1 MDNEARA
8 NTTARPPLPLQ
19 YGLMS
24 RPERDL
30 EKAVKRVLRGD
41 PVAVG
46 DVADRWKE
54 LGPDG
59 SRLMAQ
65 LLNRGGGWDA
75 LIRWAGSAPDA
86 RALLNGLSQ
95 FPGISGYGLR
105 LLEEHG
111 IDPPGPDAPSR
122 RTLWIVEAA
131 GREDSGDWVRA
142 RGMLRADPDVME
154 GALMLM
160 EAEPSK
166 SAAEFLDAALGEH
179 LSQEQDHRVRKALY
193 RIGQQGIAVSRK
205 QDRAAIAEKEWW
217 AFGENRE
224 PNLQFA
230 LCFRFHSSFASS
242 GDLYILRIWE
252 GHEVFPVEQ
261 EAGLQMNRSV
271 FLEFCQR
278 YSAHITQQ
286 VGVEVSMQPV
296 PAEHAHFFL
305 RKAVSFL
312 PASSNPRPLADF
324 LRFLGAGEGEDP
336 FTTLQ
341 ASAGGTDTVLMQHPY
356 FQLWTIDPGDLQEF
370 FENVKRLEQ
379 GPIILVGAPQ
389 AEQKR
394 GAATAALVNYFDER
408 RRALWANAFRKAAY
422 FLRKQDQ
429 QAAASAMQ
437 VAAQFEDA
445 AVGIDQLASAK
456 ILFESAVQLHAQME
470 QRKDQEAKETSLIVT
485 PDEFARSQRP
495 RGRS

>member
-1 MDNEARA
+1 
-8 NTTARPPLPLQ
+8 
-19 YGLMS
+19 MS

-30 EKAVKRVLRGD
+30 EKAAKRILRGD
-41 PVAVG
+41 PVPVN
-46 DVADRWKE
+46 DVVDRWKR
-54 LGPDG
+54 LGLEG

-65 LLNRGGGWDA
+65 LLNRAGGWDA
-75 LIRWAGSAPDA
+75 LIRWAGSAPGA
-86 RALLNGLSQ
+86 RALLDGLSQ
-95 FPGISGYGLR
+95 FPGVSENGLR
-105 LLEEHG
+105 ALVEHG

-122 RTLWIVEAA
+122 RALWIVETA

-142 RGMLRADPDVME
+142 RGMLLSDPEVMK

-160 EAEPSK
+160 EVEPSK
-166 SAAEFLDAALGEH
+166 SAAEFLDAVLGEH
-179 LSQEQDHRVRKALY
+179 LTHEQDHRVRKALY
-193 RIGQQGIAVSRK
+193 RIRQQGIAVSRK

-242 GDLYILRIWE
+242 GDLYILRVWE

-278 YSAHITQQ
+278 YAAHITQQ
-286 VGVEVSMQPV
+286 VGVEVSMQAV

-312 PASSNPRPLADF
+312 PESSNPKPLADF

-336 FTTLQ
+336 FDALKG
-341 ASAGGTDTVLMQHPY
+341 SADGGTVLLQHPY
-356 FQLWTIDPGDLQEF
+356 FQLWTIDPGDLKEF
-370 FENVKRLEQ
+370 FEGVKQLEQ

-394 GAATAALVNYFDER
+394 GAATAALANYFDER
-408 RRALWANAFRKAAY
+408 RRGLWAHAFRKAAY
-422 FLRKQDQ
+422 FLRKQDT

-437 VAAQFEDA
+437 VAAQFDDT
-445 AVGIDQLASAK
+445 AVGIDQLTPAK
-456 ILFESAVQLHAQME
+456 ILFERAVQLHGQME
-470 QRKDQEAKETSLIVT
+470 QRKEQETKETSLIVT